1 MELLTLRKIIFIKG
15 ISYTMMVLGAVGIN
29 MELLV
34 SLWLALTELLGATGC
49 SEHLLERESS
59 LILVAFNLRY
69 IFLISYEILY
79 SFLFC

>member
-1 MELLTLRKIIFIKG
+1 MELLIPRKIIFIKG
-15 ISYTMMVLGAVGIN
+15 ISYTMMVLGAVGIS

-34 SLWLALTELLGATGC
+34 SSWLALTELLAVTGC
-49 SEHLLERESS
+49 LEHLLERESS

-69 IFLISYEILY
+69 VFLISYEILY